1 MGDAATRTRAAILV
15 WLALVGPSACS
26 TRYVYAVPVGDLV
39 RHPVADT
46 AVTLRTSE
54 GAVVHTTVER
64 VRFDDGRYA
73 DLHRRGLGERITQA
87 ARASR
92 GTAYLTVAE
101 RSFAARDGAVVGA
114 TVVGILGAVV
124 MGVFA
129 GALCIDGCDSIPVQ
143 VTLGALIGAGGG
155 AAVGGGVG
163 WLFGAVMD
171 TQRTAA
177 QPATLIDGGR

>member
-1 MGDAATRTRAAILV
+1 MSDAATRPRAAILA

-39 RHPVADT
+39 QHPVADT

-64 VRFDDGRYA
+64 VSFEDGRYA
-73 DLHRRGLGERITQA
+73 DLRRRGLGERITRA
-87 ARASR
+87 ARAST

-114 TVVGILGAVV
+114 TVLGILGGLV
-124 MGVFA
+124 MGLFA
-129 GALCIDGCDSIPVQ
+129 GTRCIDGCDSIPVQ
-143 VTLGALIGAGGG
+143 VTLGALLGACAGAAGGG
-155 AAVGGGVG
+155 GLG
-163 WLFGAVMD
+163 WIFGAAID